1 MKDTKFI
8 VVQDIDTAEQLMT
21 AGFQVVSCIN
31 NVYTFLNV
39 VPRCFKFESIDIKK
53 LVYTNMLSF

>member
-8 VVQDIDTAEQLMT
+8 IVKDVNTANQLMT
-21 AGFQVVSCIN
+21 AGFQIVSCTN

-39 VPRCFKFESIDIKK
+39 VPKCFKFENIDIKK
-53 LVYTNMLSF
+53 LVYTNTLVF